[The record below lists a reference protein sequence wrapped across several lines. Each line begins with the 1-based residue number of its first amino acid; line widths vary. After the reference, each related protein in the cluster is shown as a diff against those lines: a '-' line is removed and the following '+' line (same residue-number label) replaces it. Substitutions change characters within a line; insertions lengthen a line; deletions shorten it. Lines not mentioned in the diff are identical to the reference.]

1 MKYSRE
7 LGIDLGFRQTQ
18 LILKMYFSWR
28 SSDFYRL
35 INAYYIL

>member
-18 LILKMYFSWR
+18 LILKIYFSWR
-28 SSDFYRL
+28 SSFE
-35 INAYYIL
+35 NAYYIL